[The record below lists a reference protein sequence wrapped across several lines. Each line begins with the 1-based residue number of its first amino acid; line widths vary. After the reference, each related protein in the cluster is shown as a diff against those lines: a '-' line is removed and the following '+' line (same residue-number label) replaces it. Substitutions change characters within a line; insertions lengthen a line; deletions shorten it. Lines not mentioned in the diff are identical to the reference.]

1 MQWNVSSYIRYSQGF
16 RTYVRKARSK
26 CMGDAPLFCQYRM
39 NKTWKEMK
47 LFSLSAQNQCD
58 EKCEGRKVMSVLAQS
73 YAFHEK

>member
-1 MQWNVSSYIRYSQGF
+1 
-16 RTYVRKARSK
+16 
-26 CMGDAPLFCQYRM
+26 MGDAPLFCQYRM

-47 LFSLSAQNQCD
+47 LFSLSAQNQCN